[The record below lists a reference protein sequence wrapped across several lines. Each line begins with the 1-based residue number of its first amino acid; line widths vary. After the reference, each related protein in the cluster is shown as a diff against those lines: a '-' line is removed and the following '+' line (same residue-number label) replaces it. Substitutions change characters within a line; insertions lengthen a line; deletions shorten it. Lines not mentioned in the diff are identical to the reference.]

1 MLLALQVD
9 LGLNLKNLDLH
20 FEIWREF
27 VSGQIATSIGFLH
40 SKKCLIG
47 EFSSLEI
54 FFGFP
59 LLIALR
65 VLLRFNDQHR
75 VRDATFF

>member
-1 MLLALQVD
+1 M
-9 LGLNLKNLDLH
+9 NLKNLDLH

>member
-1 MLLALQVD
+1 MRW
-9 LGLNLKNLDLH
+9 LNLVGLGFNLKDLDLH
-20 FEIWREF
+20 FETWRVF

-59 LLIALR
+59 LLIVLS
-65 VLLRFNDQHR
+65 VLLPFKDQHR